1 MYIYCEM
8 CIVWCAVAT
17 SACSVPG
24 ASLTL
29 HLADAVTVMKPA
41 HEDAVSTTPHISQN
55 YPHVVNLVIHT
66 SVFSTS
72 HISKEFYLF
81 SKSCITASGVDC
93 YHPHLLKLCC
103 KRERGH
109 IQNIQCRL
117 TSKCGQNVMRVI
129 QKLETVNLN

>member
-1 MYIYCEM
+1 MFF
-8 CIVWCAVAT
+8 VWCAVPT

-41 HEDAVSTTPHISQN
+41 HEDAVSTTPHISQK
-55 YPHVVNLVIHT
+55 YHHVVNLVIYT

-81 SKSCITASGVDC
+81 SKSCNTANGFDC
-93 YHPHLLKLCC
+93 YHPHFLKLCC
-103 KRERGH
+103 KRERGLFPS
-109 IQNIQCRL
+109 I
-117 TSKCGQNVMRVI
+117 SKTFNVD
-129 QKLETVNLN
+129 